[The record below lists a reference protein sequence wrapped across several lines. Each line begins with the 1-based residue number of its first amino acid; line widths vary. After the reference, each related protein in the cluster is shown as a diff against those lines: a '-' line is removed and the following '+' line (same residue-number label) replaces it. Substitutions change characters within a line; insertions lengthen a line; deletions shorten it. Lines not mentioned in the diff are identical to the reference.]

1 MDSEKREQLTLQEA
15 ENFIKQN
22 DFQVA
27 CNSAVIA
34 AALTKVIT
42 AMKAENYQL
51 IRLDLMLEKIDEV
64 AKRSL
69 KLGDDAA
76 AVYIA
81 CLEDV
86 ANIIKDCL

>member
-1 MDSEKREQLTLQEA
+1 MDIEKRKELTLQEA
-15 ENFIKQN
+15 ECFIKQN
-22 DFQVA
+22 DFCVS
-27 CNSAVIA
+27 CDSAVIA
-34 AALTKVIT
+34 VALTKVIT

>member
-1 MDSEKREQLTLQEA
+1 MDIEKRKELNLQDA
-15 ENFIKQN
+15 ENVIRHS
-22 DFQVA
+22 DFYVA
-27 CNSAVIA
+27 CNNVEVA
-34 AALTKVIT
+34 AALSKVIT